1 MQNDE
6 LDILEAI
13 SSVLKSSKEIEKL
26 TMKPLK
32 EWPVYSATLAKC
44 STPTRSDGDLDDN
57 LSEEA
62 VYQSQEL
69 KQFLSAQR
77 YYTNHY
83 TEYCQAVTDCIKNRM
98 NWSDV
103 QVFRDII
110 IILATQGWQKLV
122 DDEDSLDAV
131 DRLATQFSTPLQGA
145 GVQLEEIH
153 AEFES
158 VLEYSTRYIS
168 LSTLPYRASWWQIFH
183 APCASDWHN
192 FLVLVELLF
201 SLPSSNGKVERIFSQ
216 VDVIKTEKRT
226 RLCNEALDLLMI
238 TANNVPLKDFNPEAA
253 ITLWSKE
260 KIRRPNQKER
270 RKYKRRKTDVI
281 EVDNSDSEELDL
293 LECWD
298 EMTENTM

>member
-1 MQNDE
+1 M
-6 LDILEAI
+6 
-13 SSVLKSSKEIEKL
+13 
-26 TMKPLK
+26 K

-44 STPTRSDGDLDDN
+44 STPSRSDGDLDDI

-69 KQFLSAQR
+69 TQFLSAQR

-103 QVFRDII
+103 QVFCDII
-110 IILATQGWQKLV
+110 IVLATQGWQKLV
-122 DDEDSLDAV
+122 DYEDSLDAV
-131 DRLATQFSTPLQGA
+131 DRLATQFSTPFQGA

-158 VLEYSTRYIS
+158 VLEYSTRYLS
-168 LSTLPYRASWWQIFH
+168 LSTLPYRVSWWQIFH

-201 SLPSSNGKVERIFSQ
+201 SLPSSNGKVEHIFSQ
-216 VDVIKTEKRT
+216 VDVIKREKRT
-226 RLCNEALDLLMI
+226 RLCNEALD
-238 TANNVPLKDFNPEAA
+238 
-253 ITLWSKE
+253 
-260 KIRRPNQKER
+260 
-270 RKYKRRKTDVI
+270 
-281 EVDNSDSEELDL
+281 DL
-293 LECWD
+293 LIIMCH
-298 EMTENTM
+298 